1 MVTPEG
7 RSRSGLVVNVVIGL
21 AGLLI
26 ACLGLIPAWGGFLRV
41 VRDDAGRL
49 PGDGPV
55 STTTGSR
62 PAPSGGVAGTDGKP
76 AEWRGFVVGGP
87 RVTGFTMSTQLD
99 LDTNPPEARV
109 DSNAR
114 DGADLTYWHL
124 HPDGLHRSG
133 ARYLG
138 TSTGSR
144 PATAEECRQQA
155 RTRAL
160 SYVPLKDLKPGLG
173 LCLET
178 DRGNV
183 AWLRLD
189 RVRPGVDGAHPT
201 LTVTIDLWRP

>member
-1 MVTPEG
+1 MAAPEG
-7 RSRSGLVVNVVIGL
+7 RSRSGLAVNVVIGV

-26 ACLGLIPAWGGFLRV
+26 ACLGLIPAWGGFLRFV
-41 VRDDAGRL
+41 HDDDAGRG

-55 STTTGSR
+55 PTTGS
-62 PAPSGGVAGTDGKP
+62 PADPSAAGDAANGKP

-87 RVTGFTMSTQLD
+87 RVTGFTRSTQLE

-109 DSNAR
+109 DSNAS

-133 ARYLG
+133 ARHLG
-138 TSTGSR
+138 AGTASR
-144 PATAEECRQQA
+144 PASAEDCRQRA

-160 SYVPLKDLKPGLG
+160 SYVPLKDLKPGLA

-178 DRGNV
+178 DQGNV
-183 AWLRLD
+183 AWLKLEK
-189 RVRPGVDGAHPT
+189 VRPGADGAHPT
-201 LTVTIDLWRP
+201 LTVTIDLWRL